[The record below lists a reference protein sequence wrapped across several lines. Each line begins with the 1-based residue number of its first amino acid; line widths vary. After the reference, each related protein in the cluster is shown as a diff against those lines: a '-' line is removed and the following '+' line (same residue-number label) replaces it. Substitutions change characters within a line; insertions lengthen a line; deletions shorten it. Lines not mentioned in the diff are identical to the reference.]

1 MKIIFHD
8 KSISTFCPTRQQLQN
23 KTARIDREAKRVGL
37 KINVDKTKVMKINA
51 KNQEGI
57 DINGSNIDE
66 AAEFTYLAAKVWKE
80 SGGMKDLR
88 NRIAKARGAF
98 VRLTL

>member
-1 MKIIFHD
+1 MIYFADDIVLL
-8 KSISTFCPTRQQLQN
+8 SSTRQQLQN

-57 DINGSNIDE
+57 AINGSNIDE
-66 AAEFTYLAAKVWKE
+66 AAECILEQKCAKKVE
-80 SGGMKDLR
+80 G
-88 NRIAKARGAF
+88 
-98 VRLTL
+98 

>member
-1 MKIIFHD
+1 MLL
-8 KSISTFCPTRQQLQN
+8 SSTRQQLQN

-57 DINGSNIDE
+57 AINGSNID
-66 AAEFTYLAAKVWKE
+66 
-80 SGGMKDLR
+80 
-88 NRIAKARGAF
+88 
-98 VRLTL
+98 